1 MVPRKRL
8 LITRRL
14 TEAVLARIGRDYEG
28 VLNTDDRPLT
38 GDEIVARAEGCDGV
52 ICAPGDPLD
61 GDVVSRLPDS
71 VRAIATFSVGYDHL
85 DVAAAKQRGIRAFNT
100 PGVLTD
106 STADITLLL
115 LLGAARRAFEGQRM
129 LRAGQWAGWTP
140 TQLLGRSLA
149 GKRLG
154 ILGMGRIGNAVAH
167 RARAFEL
174 EIHYCNRH
182 RLGADRELGA
192 TFHTSPREL
201 MRGAD
206 FFSLHCPATPE
217 THHFLDAERIDWLP
231 DHAIVVNTAR
241 GAVVDDAALIDA
253 LRSGRIAA
261 AGLDVFEG
269 EPDVHPGYRALDN
282 VYILP
287 HMGSATIET
296 RDAMGHRALDNLDAF
311 FAGRNPPDSIE

>member
-1 MVPRKRL
+1 
-8 LITRRL
+8 
-14 TEAVLARIGRDYEG
+14 
-28 VLNTDDRPLT
+28 
-38 GDEIVARAEGCDGV
+38 
-52 ICAPGDPLD
+52 
-61 GDVVSRLPDS
+61 
-71 VRAIATFSVGYDHL
+71 
-85 DVAAAKQRGIRAFNT
+85 
-100 PGVLTD
+100 
-106 STADITLLL
+106 
-115 LLGAARRAFEGQRM
+115 M

-174 EIHYCNRH
+174 ELHYCNRH

-241 GAVVDDAALIDA
+241 GAVVDDAAL
-253 LRSGRIAA
+253 LG
-261 AGLDVFEG
+261 
-269 EPDVHPGYRALDN
+269 
-282 VYILP
+282 
-287 HMGSATIET
+287 
-296 RDAMGHRALDNLDAF
+296 
-311 FAGRNPPDSIE
+311 